1 MMNGANINTKHGNKS
16 HVKTYLIK
24 DTETGLIKIGRS
36 ENPQKRLF
44 SLQCGNTNKL
54 KLIHIIDANIE
65 QKLHYK
71 FAHKRVRGEWFSVE
85 LGEVVSHVESMDL
98 SACQVSTKEVKE
110 RKEKIGQAVAVALD
124 NLREDPNSCF
134 DDYGF
139 QCEWVPEL
147 MRYRDNGRPYY
158 ERPHFTD
165 PKLKHEYEMIYM
177 IVFGK
182 PEPMIRL
189 SLGVHDYDDF
199 GPSLPKNVLDVV
211 RSLQRANTVYIEDGL
226 DFQERKDKLNLLFNR
241 KHKHKIIDE
250 IHRLNA

>member
-24 DTETGLIKIGRS
+24 DTETGLIKIGKAIDV
-36 ENPQKRLF
+36 NNRLQ
-44 SLQCGNTNKL
+44 SLQCGSASKL
-54 KLIHIIDANIE
+54 KIIHVIDANIE

-124 NLREDPNSCF
+124 NPREDPNSCF

-147 MRYRDNGRPYY
+147 MRYRDSGQPYFEIEY
-158 ERPHFTD
+158 QKNPLIKR
-165 PKLKHEYEMIYM
+165 EYEMIYM
-177 IVFGK
+177 IIFGK
-182 PEPMIRL
+182 TEAMIRI

-199 GPSLPKNVLDVV
+199 GPSLPKSVFDVV

>member
-124 NLREDPNSCF
+124 NLREDQNSCF

-147 MRYRDNGRPYY
+147 MRYRDSGQPYFEIEY
-158 ERPHFTD
+158 QKNPLIKR
-165 PKLKHEYEMIYM
+165 EYEMIYM
-177 IVFGK
+177 IIFGK
-182 PEPMIRL
+182 TEAMIRI
-189 SLGVHDYDDF
+189 SLGVHDYDNF
-199 GPSLPKNVLDVV
+199 GPSLPKSVFDVV

-226 DFQERKDKLNLLFNR
+226 DFNERKEKLTSIYNR
-241 KHKHKIIDE
+241 KHKQKIINE
-250 IHRLNA
+250 IHLLNA